1 MSVAEPE
8 AIRSA
13 FAARYHEV
21 VEYLASHADPET
33 LVAALRVADP
43 YSGLSIALER
53 AAAMQGVR
61 DPLAAARA
69 RGVAARER
77 LVHRAG
83 GLLRVSEA
91 RERLGVSSTQA
102 VQARRSRG
110 TILAV
115 PAPSGEWMY
124 PACQFTEDGLV
135 RGLDRFLAAF
145 DDVSPWTQL
154 TVLLAGSE
162 RFGGRSALELLQA
175 GEVDAAR
182 SIAGSYGEQG

>member
-1 MSVAEPE
+1 MSIAEPD

-13 FAARYHEV
+13 FAARYREV
-21 VEYLASHADPET
+21 VEHLASHADPET
-33 LVAALRVADP
+33 LVAALGVADP
-43 YSGLSIALER
+43 YSGLSIVLER
-53 AAAMQGVR
+53 AAGMEGAR

-77 LVHRAG
+77 LVQRAG

-91 RERLGVSSTQA
+91 RGRLGVSSTQA

-115 PAPSGEWMY
+115 PAASGEWMY

-145 DDVSPWTQL
+145 HGAAPWTQL
-154 TVLLAGSE
+154 AVLLAESA
-162 RFGGRSALELLQA
+162 RFGGRSALDLLLA
-175 GEVDAAR
+175 GETEAAR
-182 SIAGSYGEQG
+182 SIAATYGEQG